1 MVLPRFAKGHKWGVF
16 PSFSAAWRISEEG
29 FMKNLGFVDNL
40 KLRASWGQTGNER
53 IDAFMYLPQYNTS
66 NVVMN
71 GSLVSAVYQNED
83 GESGCD
89 LGNSGTD

>member
-1 MVLPRFAKGHKWGVF
+1 M
-16 PSFSAAWRISEEG
+16 
-29 FMKNLGFVDNL
+29 DNL

-71 GSLVSAVYQNED
+71 GSLVSAVYQED